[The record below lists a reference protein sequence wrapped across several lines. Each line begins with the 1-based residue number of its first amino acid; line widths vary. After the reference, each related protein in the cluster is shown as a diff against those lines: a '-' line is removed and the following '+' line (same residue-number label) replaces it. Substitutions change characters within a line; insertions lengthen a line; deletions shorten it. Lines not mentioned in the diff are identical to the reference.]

1 MKNVDTVKRLA
12 ESGQEAKKLFSD
24 LAKDIDRQ
32 DNAGYDLWTHLP
44 SYKAAVAAHGDYA
57 VEHKPSVAD
66 IMIEAAMF
74 LSDKMEVDADMT
86 PDKEEWYSCPCGEEH

>member
-1 MKNVDTVKRLA
+1 MPNLVR
-12 ESGQEAKKLFSD
+12 KLRNYF
-24 LAKDIDRQ
+24 LIWQKTLIVE
-32 DNAGYDLWTHLP
+32 NAGYDLWTHLP